1 MESLISKKDKIF
13 IAGAA
18 GMVGSAIY
26 RKLKEFGYENNSMG
40 GNILQPKRKEL
51 DLLDSEK
58 VKKWFQINKPDI
70 VIIAAAKVGGIFAN
84 NNQPADFILENL
96 TIQNN
101 LIKNS
106 YEYGVKRLLFLGSSC
121 IYPKLCKQPIREDY
135 LLTSELESTNQW
147 YAIAKIAGIKL
158 CEALREQYN
167 FDAISLMPTNLYGPG
182 DNYHP
187 MNSHVLPALIS
198 RFYEAKINGLDSVVC
213 WGTGNAL
220 REFMFVDDLADAC
233 IFLLEHWNPS
243 DFQSPK
249 YDDGR
254 KLSFLNVGTGKD
266 ISIKELAKLIA
277 NKIGFNGEIFW
288 DKTKPDGTPKKQLS
302 VERINSLGWKAKVS
316 LEEGL
321 DRTIK
326 NFIEIYKKA

>member
-26 RKLKEFGYENNSMG
+26 RKLKEFGYENNSIG